1 MRFSMG
7 SYRTLPKGDYHEERI
22 ARLVEL
28 AQHAQDAADAA
39 LDPDLREMY
48 LRLASQWGELAT
60 KAEQTAQLAR
70 GPELRIVPDISLR
83 SGIRS

>member
-1 MRFSMG
+1 MG
-7 SYRTLPKGDYHEERI
+7 SYRQLPQGDYHEQRI

-28 AQHAQDAADAA
+28 AQRAQDAADAA
-39 LDPDLREMY
+39 RDTELREMY
-48 LRLASQWGELAT
+48 LRLASQWGELAI
-60 KAEQTAQLAR
+60 KAERTAQLAH